1 MKHAQSKGKLQT
13 TPADGGANII
23 RSPESGS
30 DVVAA
35 ISSPEVQAVVE
46 QPVADDSPLSAGSD
60 VKSGWPFNTNFATTA
75 GADASSHKYD
85 TPRLNITINLI
96 GCLELSYGKDR
107 FAVHQDD
114 VYLLSAF
121 LGCTEQLWSK
131 EA

>member
-1 MKHAQSKGKLQT
+1 M
-13 TPADGGANII
+13 ADSENSIA
-23 RSPESGS
+23 GS
-30 DVVAA
+30 
-35 ISSPEVQAVVE
+35 VQGWVQWRDNPSEMPTFRFGTLVWRDRTIVSFVE

-121 LGCTEQLWSK
+121 LGCTEPLWSK
-131 EA
+131 AA